1 MQYVQLFPIYS
12 PPVDPIKS
20 GEIGNVAKIN
30 PIKMMGADE
39 VPMAKQVIDIAV
51 VTVEPE
57 LAEHTFRIRDEMD
70 RRRYCR
76 RVISM
81 DVLEELRSH
90 VRRRH
95 NNQRQQ
101 DIKTAIDEVA

>member
-1 MQYVQLFPIYS
+1 MQYVQLFPITS
-12 PPVDPIKS
+12 MPIDPKKS

-30 PIKMMGADE
+30 PIKTMGTDE
-39 VPMAKQVIDIAV
+39 VPIAQQVIDIAV

-57 LAEHTFRIRDEMD
+57 LAEHALRIREEMD

-81 DVLEELRSH
+81 HVLEELRSH
-90 VRRRH
+90 VRRRN

-101 DIKTAIDEVA
+101 DIKTAIDEMA